1 MDKKTEGAPQIGQ
14 HDPEHM
20 GSRDPEER
28 HTHHES
34 QEREK
39 SFDKTLADSFPTSDP
54 PSSIPDPNGESSA
67 GASLETSDDPLLV
80 GLKVGSWAA
89 LSIESRKVVGTGATQ
104 EEAEADAKR
113 RHQSQI
119 ELVRVPVPAKKA
131 S

>member
-1 MDKKTEGAPQIGQ
+1 
-14 HDPEHM
+14 
-20 GSRDPEER
+20 
-28 HTHHES
+28 
-34 QEREK
+34 
-39 SFDKTLADSFPTSDP
+39 
-54 PSSIPDPNGESSA
+54 
-67 GASLETSDDPLLV
+67 LLV